1 MKYQLFN
8 ELDIFYPENLHFPH
22 SHHFHVAHD
31 VNFIISNELVSHE
44 PIGLN
49 AKPVR
54 FIKEKHLHPKSEK
67 RDAF

>member
-22 SHHFHVAHD
+22 SHHFHVAHN
-31 VNFIISNELVSHE
+31 VNFIISNGLVSHE

-49 AKPVR
+49 AKP
-54 FIKEKHLHPKSEK
+54 
-67 RDAF
+67 